1 MGPVKREREDM
12 EVYFKN
18 LSSEEVSTEKL
29 VEDLLMLVQDAEELV
44 KATGANIADASKQ
57 ELMTALERVKSRA
70 EQMKARAVA
79 GARAT
84 DRVIRDNPYRSLA
97 VVFGVGMIAGMVVN
111 RRR

>member
-1 MGPVKREREDM
+1 M

-44 KATGANIADASKQ
+44 KATGANIAEASKQ

-70 EQMKARAVA
+70 EQMKDRAVA

-97 VVFGVGMIAGMVVN
+97 VIFGVGMIAGMIVN